1 MGGGDVAAGQWVVT
15 PAKLTVSL
23 RVLRRR
29 PDGYHDLEAEMV
41 SLDLADRLW
50 IDPSGDGLE
59 IVADANARAAGLDA
73 GPDNLVRRALLAVG
87 RRAGVELHKR
97 IPVQGGLGGGST
109 DAAAVLRWAG
119 CTDLTV
125 AAGLGADVPFCVA
138 GGRAVVTGLGDEVS
152 ARPFEPRTFVLLLPP
167 FGVSTVDAYR
177 AWDQQRARDQQA
189 SDQQDSDRQ
198 ASDAGQ
204 RPAGSGRPAPESTTS
219 RAGPVRRTPAGSVA
233 GPVGH
238 ADRARAG
245 AGRERL
251 DVVRRS
257 RSRGRGRRGPT
268 GRHRRRAGEADRR
281 PRRFGVV
288 GRRGR
293 RERLNA
299 TS

>member
-1 MGGGDVAAGQWVVT
+1 MGGGDVAAGRWVVA

-177 AWDQQRARDQQA
+177 AWDQQDRDQQA
-189 SDQQDSDRQ
+189 SDQQDRDQQ
-198 ASDAGQ
+198 A
-204 RPAGSGRPAPESTTS
+204 SGRPDS
-219 RAGPVRRTPAGSVA
+219 
-233 GPVGH
+233 
-238 ADRARAG
+238 DRAG
-245 AGRERL
+245 AGVNDLSAPALSVEPRLAQWRDRLGTLTGREPVL
-251 DVVRRS
+251 AGSGSTWFVDLGPGDADVEDRPVDIDGE
-257 RSRGRGRRGPT
+257 RGRLIVA
-268 GRHRRRAGEADRR
+268 RAVSASWDGEAVEK
-281 PRRFGVV
+281 G
-288 GRRGR
+288 
-293 RERLNA
+293 
-299 TS
+299 

>member
-1 MGGGDVAAGQWVVT
+1 MGGGDVAAGRWVVA

-50 IDPSGDGLE
+50 IDPAGDGLE

-87 RRAGVELHKR
+87 RSAGVRLHKR

-177 AWDQQRARDQQA
+177 AWDRQDRHQQA
-189 SDQQDSDRQ
+189 SGRPDVDR
-198 ASDAGQ
+198 AGVGPNDLGAPALAVEP
-204 RPAGSGRPAPESTTS
+204 RLAPWRDRLGALTGREPVLAGSGSTWFVDLGPGDADVEDRPVDIDGE
-219 RAGPVRRTPAGSVA
+219 RGRLIV
-233 GPVGH
+233 
-238 ADRARAG
+238 ARAVP
-245 AGRERL
+245 ASW
-251 DVVRRS
+251 D
-257 RSRGRGRRGPT
+257 
-268 GRHRRRAGEADRR
+268 GEAVEK
-281 PRRFGVV
+281 G
-288 GRRGR
+288 
-293 RERLNA
+293 
-299 TS
+299 

>member
-1 MGGGDVAAGQWVVT
+1 MGGGDVAAGRWVVA

-59 IVADANARAAGLDA
+59 IVADPNARAAGLDA

-177 AWDQQRARDQQA
+177 AWDRQDRDQQA
-189 SDQQDSDRQ
+189 SDQQASDQQ
-198 ASDAGQ
+198 ASV
-204 RPAGSGRPAPESTTS
+204 GRTATGPAPESTTS
-219 RAGPVRRTPAGSVA
+219 AAPALSVEPRLAQWRDRLGTLTGREPVLAGSGSTWFVDL
-233 GPVGH
+233 GPGD
-238 ADRARAG
+238 ADVEDRPVDIDG
-245 AGRERL
+245 ERG
-251 DVVRRS
+251 S
-257 RSRGRGRRGPT
+257 
-268 GRHRRRAGEADRR
+268 
-281 PRRFGVV
+281 
-288 GRRGR
+288 
-293 RERLNA
+293 
-299 TS
+299 